1 MKLNQLKIP
10 QKEADNENK
19 DVIKQ
24 INENIKIQLKNIL
37 EIEKEIIKPEII
49 EDIEMVLNMANQLI
63 IDCHTLKRFKIGKNN
78 NFQRLVYEYQQLNSK
93 YEIYKVQAKIDS
105 MNQEFKEINKQQKE
119 LATESGNLVYNILGF
134 IASFSIVSAAV
145 TAIDKMANIESIML
159 FMTFT
164 AFILIT
170 TLIGLNNFYKGKN
183 EPNKKL
189 QNNYFLWKML
199 IFVIIGLVIYKGLI
213 FIKDNKDEIFESIG
227 RGIAMYQNEKEN

>member
-10 QKEADNENK
+10 EKEADNENK

-37 EIEKEIIKPEII
+37 EIEKEIINPEII
-49 EDIEMVLNMANQLI
+49 EDVEMILNMANQLI

-93 YEIYKVQAKIDS
+93 YEIYKVQHKIDN
-105 MNQEFKEINKQQKE
+105 MNKELKEINKQQKE

-145 TAIDKMANIESIML
+145 TAIDNMQNLENIML
-159 FMTFT
+159 FMAFT

-189 QNNYFLWKML
+189 QDNYFLWKML
-199 IFVIIGLVIYKGLI
+199 IFVIVGLMLYKGVL
-213 FIKDNKDEIFESIG
+213 FIKDNKNELFESIG
-227 RGIAMYQNEKEN
+227 RGIAIYQEQKED